1 MRVASVRAV
10 QRPCCRARQV
20 AAAAPPDAA
29 RPQPALAALA
39 LRLVG
44 ALAAGGS
51 AAAVRAALA
60 ALPVEA
66 KLRLQARLA
75 PQSSH
80 NPVAAA
86 LKEE

>member
-1 MRVASVRAV
+1 
-10 QRPCCRARQV
+10 
-20 AAAAPPDAA
+20 
-29 RPQPALAALA
+29 
-39 LRLVG
+39 VG